1 MNMKLDK
8 RIIQAINYNVKEII
22 ISEEEYNSLAE
33 ETKATIKLND
43 VKVTIDNNQRQFIC
57 KF

>member
-1 MNMKLDK
+1 MKLDK

-33 ETKATIKLND
+33 KTKATIKLND
-43 VKVTIDNNQRQFIC
+43 VKVTIDNNQKNFIC

>member
-1 MNMKLDK
+1 MKIDK

-22 ISEEEYNSLAE
+22 ISKKEYNSLAE
-33 ETKATIKLND
+33 DTKELIKLND
-43 VKVTIDNNQRQFIC
+43 VKVTTDDNQKNFIC